1 MLASNEAPDQ
11 SYADDSTDNIA
22 CPDMLS
28 QKVIFGKVSNK
39 ERQNQ
44 HPVADSNDGIP
55 DPYRVVRGFH
65 DDYFRYAYEGWV
77 DPDRESN

>member
-1 MLASNEAPDQ
+1 MLATNEAPDQ
-11 SYADDSTDNIA
+11 SYADHCTDNIA

-44 HPVADSNDGIP
+44 RPVADSNDGVP

-65 DDYFRYAYEGWV
+65 GDYFRCAYRGLA
-77 DPDRESN
+77 DPDRESD